1 MRVLIHALLPVLLL
15 SACATSGGSGGSSS
29 SSGLDYGES
38 AQADYERALL
48 AFRRDNCIEAEPAFR
63 AVRRKYPYS
72 RFAAL
77 AELRVADC
85 KMKQDEWAEAITA
98 YRQFVRFR
106 PSHSQIPYARFR
118 IAEAHFEQ
126 IPSEW
131 LLSPPSH
138 ERDTQ
143 STQEALRQLRRFIL
157 DFPENQRVAEAQG
170 LIKKAL
176 KILAAHE
183 LYVAR
188 FYLRRDAY
196 PAVVN
201 RLRTMLTSYDGSGL
215 EAEALL
221 LLGETYLEMRD
232 REQARRAF
240 QELVDRYPEA
250 DEADDA
256 RDQLGSLGG

>member
-1 MRVLIHALLPVLLL
+1 MPKSSLLVIALLGACASSSATGERSGLAYGENAQAAYEHALL
-15 SACATSGGSGGSSS
+15 S
-29 SSGLDYGES
+29 
-38 AQADYERALL
+38 
-48 AFRRDNCIEAEPAFR
+48 FRKGDCIDAEPEFR

-72 RFAAL
+72 RYAAL

-85 KMKQDEWAEAITA
+85 KMMQDEWAEAITA

-106 PSHSQIPYARFR
+106 PSHSQIAYARFR
-118 IAEAHFEQ
+118 IAEAHFQQ

-138 ERDTQ
+138 ERDQ
-143 STQEALRQLRRFIL
+143 QPTQEALRQLRRYVL
-157 DFPENQRVAEAQG
+157 DYPEDERNAEARQM
-170 LIKKAL
+170 IDKAL
-176 KILAAHE
+176 GILAAHE

-196 PAVVN
+196 PAVIN
-201 RLRTMLTSYDGSGL
+201 RCRTLLSSYDGSGL

-221 LLGETYLEMRD
+221 LMGETYLEMSDRD
-232 REQARRAF
+232 QARRAF
-240 QELVDRYPEA
+240 EEILDRYPQA

-256 RDQLGSLGG
+256 RSHLSHLGGA

>member
-1 MRVLIHALLPVLLL
+1 MRAMRTLLAALLL
-15 SACATSGGSGGSSS
+15 SACATTGSSGDSS
-29 SSGLDYGES
+29 SSGMAYGEN
-38 AQADYERALL
+38 AQADYEKALL

-106 PSHSQIPYARFR
+106 PSHSQISYARFR
-118 IAEAHFEQ
+118 ISQAHFEQ

-138 ERDTQ
+138 QRDQQ
-143 STQEALRQLRRFIL
+143 STQEALRQLRRFVL
-157 DFPENQRVAEAQG
+157 DFPEDQRVAEAQEM
-170 LIKKAL
+170 IKKAL
-176 KILAAHE
+176 KVLAAHE

-256 RDQLGSLGG
+256 RSQLGGLGS

>member
-1 MRVLIHALLPVLLL
+1 MRTLLRSLLPLLL
-15 SACATSGGSGGSSS
+15 LGACATGSSS
-29 SSGLDYGES
+29 SGDSSSGLRYGES

-118 IAEAHFEQ
+118 IAQAHFEQ

-143 STQEALRQLRRFIL
+143 STQEALRQLRRFVL
-157 DFPENQRVAEAQG
+157 DFPEDQRIAEAQE
-170 LIKKAL
+170 LIEKAL

-240 QELVDRYPEA
+240 QELVDRYPDA
-250 DEADDA
+250 DEAEDA
-256 RDQLGSLGG
+256 AEQLGELGG

>member
-1 MRVLIHALLPVLLL
+1 MRIRSIVMLLTLTG
-15 SACATSGGSGGSSS
+15 ACATSSGGGGR
-29 SSGLDYGES
+29 SGMAYGEN
-38 AQADYERALL
+38 AQADYEHALL
-48 AFRRDNCIEAEPAFR
+48 AFRKGNCLDAEPEFR

-72 RFAAL
+72 RYAAL

-85 KMKQDEWAEAITA
+85 KMMQDEWAEAVTA

-118 IAEAHFEQ
+118 IAEAHFQQ

-138 ERDTQ
+138 ERDQ
-143 STQEALRQLRRFIL
+143 QPTQEALRQLRRYVL
-157 DFPENQRVAEAQG
+157 DFPEAERVGEARQM
-170 LIKKAL
+170 IEKAL
-176 KILAAHE
+176 RILAAHE

-196 PAVVN
+196 PAVIN
-201 RLRTMLTSYDGSGL
+201 RCRTMLSSYDGSGL

-221 LLGETYLEMRD
+221 LMGETYLEMAD

-240 QELVDRYPEA
+240 QEIVDRYPEA

-256 RDQLGSLGG
+256 RSHLRTLGT

>member
-1 MRVLIHALLPVLLL
+1 MARTLSIHCFVLVALV
-15 SACATSGGSGGSSS
+15 SACGGTQSGAEGSGE
-29 SSGLDYGES
+29 LAYGEN
-38 AQADYERALL
+38 AQAAYEQALI
-48 AFRRDNCIEAEPAFR
+48 AFRKGNCLDAEPQFR
-63 AVRRKYPYS
+63 AVRRKFPYS

-77 AELRVADC
+77 SELRVADC
-85 KMKQDEWAEAITA
+85 KMMQDEWAEAITA

-118 IAEAHFEQ
+118 IAEAHFQQ

-131 LLSPPSH
+131 LLSPPAH
-138 ERDTQ
+138 ERDQ
-143 STQEALRQLRRFIL
+143 QPTQEALRQLRRFVL
-157 DFPENQRVAEAQG
+157 DFPEAERVPEAQEM
-170 LIKKAL
+170 IQKAL
-176 KILAAHE
+176 RILAAHE

-201 RLRTMLTSYDGSGL
+201 RLRTLLSNYDGSGL

-221 LLGETYLEMRD
+221 LLGETYLEMQD

-240 QELVDRYPEA
+240 QEIVDRYPDA
-250 DEADDA
+250 DEAEDA
-256 RDQLGSLGG
+256 REQLGELGG

>member
-1 MRVLIHALLPVLLL
+1 MGALRTLPVLLL
-15 SACATSGGSGGSSS
+15 CACATAGSGSGSSS
-29 SSGLDYGES
+29 GSGMAYGEN

-48 AFRRDNCIEAEPAFR
+48 SFRKDNCLDAEPQFR

-72 RFAAL
+72 RYAAL

-118 IAEAHFEQ
+118 IAQAHFEQ

-157 DFPENQRVAEAQG
+157 DFPEDQRVAEAQD
-170 LIKKAL
+170 LIQKAL

-256 RDQLGSLGG
+256 RGQLRSLGG

>member
-1 MRVLIHALLPVLLL
+1 MRTLLRPLLPLLL
-15 SACATSGGSGGSSS
+15 LGACATGGSSGDS
-29 SSGLDYGES
+29 SSGLRYGES

-85 KMKQDEWAEAITA
+85 KMKQDEWAEAVTA

-118 IAEAHFEQ
+118 IAQAHFEQ

-143 STQEALRQLRRFIL
+143 STQEALRQLRRFVL
-157 DFPENQRVAEAQG
+157 DFPEDQRIAEAQE
-170 LIKKAL
+170 LIEKAL

-240 QELVDRYPEA
+240 QELVDRYPDA
-250 DEADDA
+250 DEAEDA
-256 RDQLGSLGG
+256 AEQLGELGG